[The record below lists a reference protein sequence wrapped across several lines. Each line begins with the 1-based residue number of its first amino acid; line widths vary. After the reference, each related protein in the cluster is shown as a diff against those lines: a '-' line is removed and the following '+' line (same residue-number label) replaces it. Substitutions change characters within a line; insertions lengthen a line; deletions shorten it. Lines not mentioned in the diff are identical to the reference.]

1 MAKKKSGNA
10 KRSISKVKRNNQRK
24 NKLIKRGEL
33 KPKRSS
39 TTPYLEKQASKDF
52 TRLSYY
58 KTNCLLRISTNFSK
72 SDCHCTTAV
81 PITICIP

>member
-39 TTPYLEKQASKDF
+39 TTPYLEKQANKDF
-52 TRLSYY
+52 TRLSSN
-58 KTNCLLRISTNFSK
+58 KLSQFFQK
-72 SDCHCTTAV
+72 
-81 PITICIP
+81 

>member
-33 KPKRSS
+33 KPKRSN
-39 TTPYLEKQASKDF
+39 TTPYMEKQVSMGF
-52 TRLSYY
+52 RSLS
-58 KTNCLLRISTNFSK
+58 LPALS
-72 SDCHCTTAV
+72 HG
-81 PITICIP
+81 

>member
-39 TTPYLEKQASKDF
+39 TTPYLEKQASS
-52 TRLSYY
+52 RYCPPI
-58 KTNCLLRISTNFSK
+58 NCHLT
-72 SDCHCTTAV
+72 
-81 PITICIP
+81 